1 VESLLMLLCDIG
13 NTSYH
18 FFDGDREYKK
28 DVKTFDPSSVEEKIY
43 FICVNNNLH
52 VKLKSLQ
59 NWIDLSL
66 LIDKSEYYSTM
77 GIDRIFAM
85 QSVLDGV
92 IIDAGSAVTVDVVKN
107 GKFMGGFIYP
117 GRDAMQKTYT
127 NISPALSYSF
137 NFECDLDIMPKNSQ
151 DAISYGYLKTLYC
164 EVMSHNLPII
174 LTGGDA
180 LEFKK
185 IFTNA
190 KIDTALIFNSMK
202 NIIKENEDELC

>member
-1 VESLLMLLCDIG
+1 MLLCDIG

-18 FFDGDREYKK
+18 FFDGNSEYKK
-28 DVKTFDPSSVEEKIY
+28 DVKSFNPATIKEKVY
-43 FICVNNNLH
+43 FICVNKNVH

-59 NWIDLSL
+59 NWIDLSVF
-66 LIDKSEYYSTM
+66 INKNEYYQTM
-77 GIDRIFAM
+77 GIDRIFAIE
-85 QSVLDGV
+85 SVSNGIV
-92 IIDAGSAVTVDVVKN
+92 IDAGSAVTIDVVQKE
-107 GKFMGGFIYP
+107 KYMGGFIYP
-117 GRDAMQKTYT
+117 GREAMQKTYT
-127 NISPALSYSF
+127 NISSALSYSF

-185 IFTNA
+185 VFTDA

-202 NIIKENEDELC
+202 KIIKENEDKLC